1 MIHRPRYFPS
11 FSEGLSLRR
20 ELHGFCAVAAQHFP
34 SFLEGL
40 SLRLG
45 AFTAEALSEQ
55 FLRFLAEAFIEA
67 E

>member
-1 MIHRPRYFPS
+1 L
-11 FSEGLSLRR
+11 EGLSLRR

>member
-1 MIHRPRYFPS
+1 MNCTDFALWRLNI
-11 FSEGLSLRR
+11 SL
-20 ELHGFCAVAAQHFP
+20 P
-34 SFLEGL
+34 FLEGL

-45 AFTAEALSEQ
+45 AFMAEALSEQ

>member
-1 MIHRPRYFPS
+1 MLYFPS
-11 FSEGLSLRR
+11 FLEGLSLRR

-45 AFTAEALSEQ
+45 AFMAEALSEQ